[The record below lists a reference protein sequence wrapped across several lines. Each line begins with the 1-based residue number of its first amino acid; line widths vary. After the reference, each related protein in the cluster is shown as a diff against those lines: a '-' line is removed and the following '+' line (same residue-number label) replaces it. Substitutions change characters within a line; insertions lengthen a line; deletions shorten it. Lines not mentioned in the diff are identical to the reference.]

1 MRKWNQQKET
11 RVSRT
16 ETEENQ
22 EEKGSN
28 EIEIADNSSEEG
40 EIKMKSV
47 LKKP

>member
-1 MRKWNQQKET
+1 MRKYNQQKET

-28 EIEIADNSSEEG
+28 DIEIANDSSEEG
-40 EIKMKSV
+40 EIKVKPV

>member
-1 MRKWNQQKET
+1 MRKKNKLQET

-22 EEKGSN
+22 EDMALN
-28 EIEIADNSSEEG
+28 EIVIASDSPEEG
-40 EIKMKSV
+40 EIRVKSA